1 LVLRMSSPILLL
13 RYAQIFYDGF
23 FGDTPK
29 KWNEKAEEIPE
40 THLIETADEHWLDQ
54 IR

>member
-1 LVLRMSSPILLL
+1 MSSPTLLL
-13 RYAQIFYDGF
+13 RFAKIFYDGF
-23 FGDTPK
+23 FGDTLK

-40 THLIETADEHWLDQ
+40 TQLIEVADEKWSEQ